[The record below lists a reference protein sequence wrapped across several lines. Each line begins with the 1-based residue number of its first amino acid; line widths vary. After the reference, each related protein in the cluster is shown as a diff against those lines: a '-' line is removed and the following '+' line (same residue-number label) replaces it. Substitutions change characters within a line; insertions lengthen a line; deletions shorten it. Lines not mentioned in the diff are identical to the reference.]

1 MEAEI
6 MIPFVV
12 FGSLAAV
19 IISYFSYAHKNK
31 VATLNTIEKAVENGT
46 NLTPELLEK
55 MSQSKAAQPPKVKDL
70 RRGVILASIGLAGF
84 VSSFMFSDPEPQ
96 EVFRILSMLPFFMG
110 AGFLLVWKLNRYE
123 D

>member
-1 MEAEI
+1 

-31 VATLNTIEKAVENGT
+31 VATLRTIEKAVENGT

-55 MSQSKAAQPPKVKDL
+55 MSQTKAAQSPRVKDL
-70 RRGVILASIGLAGF
+70 RRGVTLAALGIAGF
-84 VSSFMFSDPEPQ
+84 AASFMFTDPEPR
-96 EVFRILSMLPFFMG
+96 EVFSILSMLPLFLG
-110 AGFLLVWKLNRYE
+110 AGFLLVWKLNRYQ